1 MGHVEG
7 ISRDQ
12 RQLLAPSLDEIV
24 GADHVVRVID
34 GYVDSLDLGE
44 LGFSKFAVLATGRPP
59 FHPAAL
65 LKLYLYGYLNQTR
78 SSRRLEREAV
88 RNIEVRWLINQLEP
102 SFRTI
107 AAFRQEHSQAIV
119 AVTRSFVRFCRSL
132 SLYGCELVAIDGT
145 KIEAAASRKKVV
157 TPKKLAKQLAA
168 IDARIAAYLAEMD
181 AADQAEGDRAEGGPQ
196 AGSAGDVQ
204 AALEVLAQRR
214 AEVQS
219 TAKALVDEGLT
230 QKVIGES
237 DARLMKTARHGHQ
250 VCYNAQTAV
259 DGKHGLIA
267 AFELTN
273 AGNDLA
279 QLQPM
284 AEAAKAELDAETLT
298 VVADTGYSNGEQGN
312 ACEQAGITPVVPRPA
327 VANPKNKDLFGR
339 DRFHYDEDS
348 DSWTCPSGETL
359 TRYKSSQTGQT
370 DYYTTSACATCALK
384 AQCTKSASRSIAR
397 GFHEKDKEAMHR
409 RAIDEPA
416 YMKRRRELVEHPFGN
431 IKWMLGY
438 PRFLLRGIEKA
449 KSELALAVFAFNL
462 KRIVKILGVQAIL
475 AALQPR
481 YA

>member
-1 MGHVEG
+1 MGHIEG

-34 GYVDSLDLGE
+34 AYVDSLDLGE
-44 LGFSKFAVLATGRPP
+44 LGFAKFAVLATGRPP
-59 FHPAAL
+59 FHPGAL

-88 RNIEVRWLINQLEP
+88 RNIEVRWLIDQLEP

-107 AAFRQEHSQAIV
+107 AGFRQQHSQAIV
-119 AVTRSFVRFCRSL
+119 AVTRSFVRFCRGL
-132 SLYGCELVAIDGT
+132 SLYGSELVAIDGT
-145 KIEAAASRKKVV
+145 KIEAVASRKKVV

-168 IDARIAAYLAEMD
+168 IDAKIAAYLTEMD
-181 AADQAEGDRAEGGPQ
+181 AADQAEDEPQ

-204 AALEVLAQRR
+204 AALDALKQRR

-219 TAKALVDEGLT
+219 AAKALVDEGLT
-230 QKVIGES
+230 QKVIGEP

-259 DGKHGLIA
+259 DDKHGLIA

-298 VVADTGYSNGEQGN
+298 VVADTGYSNGEQGH
-312 ACEQAGITPVVPRPA
+312 ACEQTGITPVVPRPA
-327 VANPKNKDLFGR
+327 VANPKNKELFGR
-339 DRFHYDEDS
+339 DRFHYDKDS

-359 TRYKSSQTGQT
+359 TRYKSSQTEQT

-397 GFHEKDKEAMHR
+397 SFHEKNKEAMHR
-409 RAIDEPA
+409 RAIDDPA

-438 PRFLLRGIEKA
+438 PRFLLRGLEKA